1 MRKLTASGLL
11 ALTVAFGGM
20 AQANSTAAK
29 PKLPVVAG
37 VKALSTKQK
46 AAVTGMGIR
55 KLPTSDPQP
64 PGQFPP
70 GNSKVKQFDNK

>member
-1 MRKLTASGLL
+1 
-11 ALTVAFGGM
+11 
-20 AQANSTAAK
+20 
-29 PKLPVVAG
+29 
-37 VKALSTKQK
+37 
-46 AAVTGMGIR
+46 MGIR